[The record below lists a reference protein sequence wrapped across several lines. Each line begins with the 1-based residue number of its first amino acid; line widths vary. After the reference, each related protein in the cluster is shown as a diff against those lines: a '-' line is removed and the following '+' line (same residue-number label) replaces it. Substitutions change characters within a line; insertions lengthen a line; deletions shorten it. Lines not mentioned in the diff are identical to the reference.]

1 MENNKSIKR
10 GTTPTLLISVDGI
23 APENVEKIE
32 FIFKNSCVEY
42 ARELFRKAFPGDDVD
57 YDVESKCYRV
67 SLTDAETR
75 NFAAGKT
82 MYMDTRITLIGGKIP
97 ATDIVH
103 FEVSDTLFQDVTE

>member
-32 FIFKNSCVEY
+32 FIFKSNRTESDK
-42 ARELFRKAFPGDDVD
+42 ELLRKVFPGDDVD
-57 YDVESKCYRV
+57 YNAYSKFYRV

-75 NFAAGKT
+75 IFSEGRIF
-82 MYMDTRITLIGGKIP
+82 MDTRVTLIGGKIP
-97 ATDIVH
+97 ATDIVS
-103 FEVSDTLFQDVTE
+103 FNVTDTLFQDVSE